1 MSRTHRRLLDFPCF
15 ALLATGLAAC
25 SSTPPLV
32 HEQER
37 FNAASVY
44 SQTYAASP
52 SATCEAARRALL
64 SQGYVISSA
73 KPDAVEGR
81 KNFQR
86 DSRTHVEIQFH
97 VVCASNGKDGGSI
110 AFANALNDQYAL
122 KKSASSASL
131 GVGVL
136 GSFSLP
142 FGSSEDAMVKVASE
156 TISARDF
163 YNRFFVLLEHY
174 LDPHADPASVENGAS
189 DQVPEKAP
197 QPASRPTAAK

>member
-1 MSRTHRRLLDFPCF
+1 MGFPYF

-25 SSTPPLV
+25 SSAPPLV

-37 FNAASVY
+37 FATTSAY
-44 SQTYAASP
+44 SQTYPASP

-64 SQGYVISSA
+64 SQGYLIGSA
-73 KPDAVEGR
+73 KSDAVEGR

-86 DSRTHVEIQFH
+86 DPRTHVEIQFY

-156 TISARDF
+156 TISARGF
-163 YNRFFVLLEHY
+163 YNRFFGLLTHY
-174 LDPHADPASVENGAS
+174 LGLEADPASVEGGS
-189 DQVPEKAP
+189 FDKTPERTP
-197 QPASRPTAAK
+197 EPASRPTAAK

>member
-1 MSRTHRRLLDFPCF
+1 MGSRYC

-25 SSTPPLV
+25 SSAPPLV

-37 FNAASVY
+37 FATTSAY
-44 SQTYAASP
+44 SQTYPASP

-64 SQGYVISSA
+64 SQGYMINSA
-73 KPDAVEGR
+73 KSDAVEGR

-86 DSRTHVEIQFH
+86 DSKTHVEIQFY
-97 VVCASNGKDGGSI
+97 VVCASNGKDGGAI

-122 KKSASSASL
+122 KKSATSASL

-174 LDPHADPASVENGAS
+174 LDPHADPASVENGPFNKA
-189 DQVPEKAP
+189 PEKAP
-197 QPASRPTAAK
+197 EPASRPTAAK